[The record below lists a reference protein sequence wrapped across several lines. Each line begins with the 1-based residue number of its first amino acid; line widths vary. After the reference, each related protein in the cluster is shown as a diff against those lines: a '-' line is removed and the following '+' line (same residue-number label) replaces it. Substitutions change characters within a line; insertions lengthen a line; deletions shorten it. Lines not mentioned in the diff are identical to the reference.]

1 VGLGDEAQF
10 SRASPHRAQEAFA
23 VNSATATEKK
33 LQFHI
38 TYNGV
43 TPAFDYKPHEH
54 TEVLYKDAFR
64 EFKVPEAEQ
73 PNLALYLPDNT
84 TEVPNDKTTEADAK
98 IQPDTTLILRPR
110 GAGGGN
116 S

>member
-1 VGLGDEAQF
+1 L
-10 SRASPHRAQEAFA
+10 
-23 VNSATATEKK
+23 NTATATEKK

-64 EFKVPEAEQ
+64 EFNIPEAEQ

-84 TEVPNDKTTEADAK
+84 TEVPNDKMTEADAK

>member
-1 VGLGDEAQF
+1 L
-10 SRASPHRAQEAFA
+10 
-23 VNSATATEKK
+23 NSSTAAEKK
-33 LQFHI
+33 VQFHI

-43 TPAFDYKPHEH
+43 TPAFGYKPHEH

-64 EFKVPEAEQ
+64 EFNVPGAEQ
-73 PNLALYLPDNT
+73 PSLALYLPNNT
-84 TEVPNDKTTEADAK
+84 TEVPNDKTTEADTG

>member
-1 VGLGDEAQF
+1 L
-10 SRASPHRAQEAFA
+10 S
-23 VNSATATEKK
+23 SAAATERKT
-33 LQFHI
+33 QFHI

-43 TPAFDYKPHEH
+43 TPAFDYMPHKH
-54 TEVLYKDAFR
+54 TETLYKEAFR
-64 EFKVPEAEQ
+64 VFSVPEPEQ

-84 TEVPNDKTTEADAK
+84 TEVPRTGTEAEAG

-110 GAGGGN
+110 GAGGGR

>member
-1 VGLGDEAQF
+1 LG
-10 SRASPHRAQEAFA
+10 
-23 VNSATATEKK
+23 SAAATDKK
-33 LQFHI
+33 LQFHV

-43 TPAFDYKPHEH
+43 APAFDYKAHKH
-54 TEVLYKDAFR
+54 TETLYKDAFR
-64 EFKVPEAEQ
+64 VFNVPEHEQ

-84 TEVPNDKTTEADAK
+84 TEVPRTGTQAEAN

-110 GAGGGN
+110 GAGGGR

>member
-1 VGLGDEAQF
+1 L
-10 SRASPHRAQEAFA
+10 S
-23 VNSATATEKK
+23 SATATEKK

-43 TPAFDYKPHEH
+43 TPAFDYTPHKH

-64 EFKVPEAEQ
+64 TFNVPEPEQ

-84 TEVPNDKTTEADAK
+84 TEVPNDKTTEADAG

-110 GAGGGN
+110 GAGGGRL
-116 S
+116 